1 MVLFVVLAGLLA
13 YSPKAARNEAVVSFS
28 GVVPSL
34 AVTAETAPVVPDG
47 LPKRSESGVGALFP
61 WADRLYMVSYLSVP
75 NYGAGTGLYE
85 IDEDLNM
92 LKIANHS
99 SVYANRML
107 HHWTDSL
114 IIGPYVID
122 AQRHVRTITDL
133 LGVRIGACAEHLFKP
148 ATHIYMV
155 SMDGPF
161 YEVELSTLKATQL
174 FDLVQELEI
183 PVSKDPH
190 TTGTTIR
197 MPGYKI
203 VSIRLE
209 RM

>member
-1 MVLFVVLAGLLA
+1 MASKWCASVIKCELQHGNMLVFVALAGLLA
-13 YSPKAARNEAVVSFS
+13 YSNAARNEAVVSFS
-28 GVVPSL
+28 GIVPSL
-34 AVTAETAPVVPDG
+34 AVTAETAPVVPDD

-92 LKIANHS
+92 IKIINHS

-122 AQRHVRTITDL
+122 A
-133 LGVRIGACAEHLFKP
+133 
-148 ATHIYMV
+148 
-155 SMDGPF
+155 
-161 YEVELSTLKATQL
+161 
-174 FDLVQELEI
+174 
-183 PVSKDPH
+183 
-190 TTGTTIR
+190 
-197 MPGYKI
+197 
-203 VSIRLE
+203 
-209 RM
+209 